1 MKIHTHDIGLPHD
14 VWFIPNNKRLVY
26 MNITFKD
33 AGYKNVSHA
42 TPACLS
48 LGHTS
53 FAGGVRRQKAGAFS
67 TAKRMFRP
75 GWSMIIYPVV
85 SGVQHSIGLKPLT
98 SC

>member
-48 LGHTS
+48 FGPICS
-53 FAGGVRRQKAGAFS
+53 VGGVAACGVVVSLIAV
-67 TAKRMFRP
+67 RMF
-75 GWSMIIYPVV
+75 
-85 SGVQHSIGLKPLT
+85 
-98 SC
+98 